1 MSDTTTPAGAE
12 LARQR
17 QHRARAAEV
26 LLKLA
31 RENNLASPGVW
42 GWNELALVP
51 QWSFL
56 DAAELLHMQRVAGAV
71 FLSPQLARCI
81 DGRVLNVI
89 SSSIGSSLLQKLLD
103 DTEAI
108 GKRHGETMRDAAT
121 VADKANTK
129 GRLSAPDAEFANHSP
144 FDFPGAGVN
153 EIGSQVDSLL
163 RKTGSAVLMATV
175 APGLPAD
182 IFVTL
187 LGPVAGALPDAV
199 GLKVIEQAMQLIAEV
214 PRDAADCKAAAEFDV
229 ELTCDQV
236 CEQTQAGQMRSGSEL
251 LTADEVSVPESQDQP
266 ALETA

>member
-1 MSDTTTPAGAE
+1 MIDTSTEARTE

-17 QHRARAAEV
+17 QHRARSAEV

-31 RENNLASPGVW
+31 RENNLASPSVW

-56 DAAELLHMQRVAGAV
+56 EATEILHVQRVAGAV

-81 DGRVLNVI
+81 DGRVLKAI
-89 SSSIGSSLLQKLLD
+89 SSSIGSSLMQKLLD
-103 DTEAI
+103 DVEVI
-108 GKRHGETMRDAAT
+108 GRQHGNTKRT
-121 VADKANTK
+121 VAKVTDETNTK
-129 GRLSAPDAEFANHSP
+129 ARLGSSGVEIAGHSP
-144 FDFPGAGVN
+144 FDFSGVEAS

-182 IFVTL
+182 IFATL

-199 GLKVIEQAMQLIAEV
+199 GLKVAEQTMQLIAEV
-214 PRDAADCKAAAEFDV
+214 SRDSEDCNVAESDI
-229 ELTCDQV
+229 ELPCDHLPEQV
-236 CEQTQAGQMRSGSEL
+236 QAEQMSSGSEISESAEA
-251 LTADEVSVPESQDQP
+251 TVSEVQDQL